1 MMQLILLAF
10 DPVLL
15 LVASGN
21 EPKCHSKMP
30 DFSRSPAK
38 RRWLHSFISQQ
49 ELSLRRR
56 LNDEQNHVSCLQ
68 LCLRRMPSMHV
79 NTWPS
84 HRLPEAEH
92 AASLV
97 NSHELHIITRGKQRN
112 RFNMRK
118 HYCFMCAIPA
128 WSNIKKRSDKTDAS
142 RVQTLVL
149 SWSRE
154 FGKLGVTEGCLVHG
168 SFHHTSGTCSWYIV
182 VVRKLWQDVGTL
194 DRVREESGIAD
205 DSMEARKTFFYCA
218 VASLDLEKKHQNCA
232 RTRCGQKCAMQFHFI
247 PFHFIISSFLF
258 ISLHVS
264 SSVHSVPFNIP
275 LHFIHAIHS
284 VPCPFIPCH
293 SVSPISFH
301 VFLTHSIAWKLILL
315 FMYLQFYF
323 ISFRLISSHVIHSFH
338 PVHVIHFISC
348 HAIPVHSIPFTSN
361 HFIPAHSFSFDSCHV
376 MSCRSCV
383 PVHSFDSCH
392 SSHPPASP
400 SHVASYDM
408 ISFRLVSFD
417 FMSCQLIS
425 FHFISLHFISSRFIH
440 FMHFTSFIFCR
451 LSYLMSTLDSKTLR
465 QFNWQGAI

>member
-10 DPVLL
+10 DPILL

-30 DFSRSPAK
+30 DCSRSPAK

-182 VVRKLWQDVGTL
+182 VVRKLWQHVGTL

-218 VASLDLEKKHQNCA
+218 VASLDLEKKTSKLRANSVWSKMCHA
-232 RTRCGQKCAMQFHFI
+232 VPFHSI
-247 PFHFIISSFLF
+247 PFHYFIISFHFASCQF
-258 ISLHVS
+258 IRPFRTIQ
-264 SSVHSVPFNIP
+264 HSIP
-275 LHFIHAIHS
+275 LHFIYAIHS

-301 VFLTHSIAWKLILL
+301 VFVTHSIAWKLILL
-315 FMYLQFYF
+315 FMHLQFYF
-323 ISFRLISSHVIHSFH
+323 I
-338 PVHVIHFISC
+338 
-348 HAIPVHSIPFTSN
+348 
-361 HFIPAHSFSFDSCHV
+361 
-376 MSCRSCV
+376 
-383 PVHSFDSCH
+383 
-392 SSHPPASP
+392 
-400 SHVASYDM
+400 
-408 ISFRLVSFD
+408 
-417 FMSCQLIS
+417 
-425 FHFISLHFISSRFIH
+425 
-440 FMHFTSFIFCR
+440 
-451 LSYLMSTLDSKTLR
+451 
-465 QFNWQGAI
+465 

>member
-30 DFSRSPAK
+30 DCSRSPAK

-376 MSCRSCV
+376 MSVMRASSFIWFMSFISSPRISISCR
-383 PVHSFDSCH
+383 FIW
-392 SSHPPASP
+392 
-400 SHVASYDM
+400 YDF
-408 ISFRLVSFD
+408 ISFGFIWFHVVSAHF
-417 FMSCQLIS
+417 IS
-425 FHFISLHFISSRFIH
+425 FHFASLHLISLHPFHAFH
-440 FMHFTSFIFCR
+440 FFHLLPIV
-451 LSYLMSTLDSKTLR
+451 L
-465 QFNWQGAI
+465 FNVNPGFKNP